1 MSEDTQKIEDT
12 NLEDSTSTKETD
24 LHNDNSNANDETL
37 GDPGKKALDAERRAR
52 KEAEG
57 KASKLEKDIATM
69 SKKLQAIDDEK
80 AAEQGKWEQLANE
93 RATRIE
99 ELEQEIADR
108 DLTKQKEDAI
118 SKFKFTEEE
127 LALVN
132 GATLEEYEASAKAL
146 AKLLKKNASPDVSG
160 GSTSPSKAGGTEES
174 PSKLKTWKFK

>member
-24 LHNDNSNANDETL
+24 LHNDNSSTNDETL
-37 GDPGKKALDAERRAR
+37 GDPGKKALDAERKAR
-52 KEAEG
+52 REAEG
-57 KASKLEKDIATM
+57 KVSKLEKDIATM

-93 RATRIE
+93 RAARIE

-108 DLTKQKEDAI
+108 DLAKQKEEAI

-160 GSTSPSKAGGTEES
+160 GNNSSTKQSGNEES